1 MFEIE
6 KIVTNLTEE
15 ISQELNKVGILFHIF
30 SRLKS
35 QGSIN
40 EKLER
45 DAYLEGKKIQDFIG
59 IRITLYFSD
68 DIPSIVNFFRTKY
81 RLDNKDI
88 DFHNETT
95 FKPQRLNLVLRLE
108 GEGREVFD
116 EIVSRRNPKIDS
128 TFEVQIRTVLS
139 DGWHEVEHDLRY
151 KCKKDWVMHKDLSR
165 ALNGVYATLETGEWT
180 MMSIFTDL
188 GYRNY
193 KQKNWEGMLRNKFRL
208 RFQQNPL
215 NQKIINFFN
224 NNNEIAKH
232 IFKLNRTKLLE
243 RLFCSQIAIPITF
256 DNIVY
261 ILNHIYFKNEYIYS
275 LQSDFIR
282 AEIEN
287 NLDMHKKMPSMQ
299 K

>member
-6 KIVTNLTEE
+6 KIVNNLTDN
-15 ISQELNKVGILFHIF
+15 ISCELNKVGILFHIY

-35 QGSIN
+35 LGSIS

-45 DAYLEGKKIQDFIG
+45 ESYRKGKLIQDFIG

-68 DIPSIVNFFRTKY
+68 DIPSLVDFFRERYK
-81 RLDNKDI
+81 LDNKDI
-88 DFHNETT
+88 DYHNEAT

-108 GEGREVFD
+108 NEEGEIFK
-116 EIVSRRNPKIDS
+116 EIVSKENPKIDS

-151 KCKKDWVMHKDLSR
+151 KCKSDWEMHKDLSR

-180 MMSIFTDL
+180 MLSIFTDL

-208 RFQQNPL
+208 RFQQKPL

-224 NNNEIAKH
+224 NNNEIAKK
-232 IFKLNRTKLLE
+232 IFKLNRSKLLE
-243 RLFCSQIAIPITF
+243 KLFVSRIAIPITF

-261 ILNHIYFKNEYIYS
+261 ILNHIYFKNEYLYS
-275 LQSDFIR
+275 LQTDFIKS
-282 AEIEN
+282 EIIN
-287 NLDMHKKMPSMQ
+287 SL
-299 K
+299 